1 MKANHWALALS
12 LSVVTLAGAAKA
24 DTGYYATANIA
35 QASCG
40 TDAVVWVDLDRGR
53 YYQIGQGDSMKSGTG
68 IGRRA
73 ENLKNYKSRGLSQ
86 QGRASHKAA
95 RPCHFQHH

>member
-24 DTGYYATANIA
+24 ETGYYATANIA

-53 YYQIGQGDSMKSGTG
+53 YYPVSQNDAMKTG
-68 IGRRA
+68 NGIYACERA
-73 ENLKNYKSRGLSQ
+73 AHAKYRAGKSEPTTVAKQ
-86 QGRASHKAA
+86 
-95 RPCHFQHH
+95 

>member
-1 MKANHWALALS
+1 MKANRWALALS
-12 LSVVTLAGAAKA
+12 LAAVSLAGIAKA

-53 YYQIGQGDSMKSGTG
+53 YYQIGQGDSMKSGNG
-68 IGRRA
+68 IYA
-73 ENLKNYKSRGLSQ
+73 CE
-86 QGRASHKAA
+86 KAA
-95 RPCHFQHH
+95 HAKYRAGKSEATAVATKQ